1 MERLKVLVVD
11 DEPDICSGII
21 RILSKYQVVFPFL
34 DEDFGYDCIETG
46 TGEGAIEIMNNEKVD
61 IVLLDNKLPGI
72 LGLEVLE
79 YINEKKFDVLVM
91 MITSFAS
98 LDLAIKATKI
108 GAFNFVA
115 KPFMPEELKSA
126 MENITK
132 HLFLRRMTRKMSDND
147 KQVRFQFL
155 SLLSH
160 ELKSPISAIESYLW
174 MIIEKQA
181 GDSIENYIDLLQ
193 RSVLRLKGMRN
204 LIGDLLD
211 LTKIE
216 TGEKTRELIDCDII
230 EVASYSIDTLS
241 LMADQKK
248 VKIILEAPERINMR
262 ADHQEIEIIFNN
274 LISNGI
280 KYNKENG
287 QVKVT
292 VKELDNFI
300 QIFVEDT
307 GIGMSEADISM
318 LFQDF
323 VRIKNINTRDISG
336 TGLGLSITKKLVELY
351 NGKIE
356 VASNLDIGS
365 KFTINL
371 AK

>member
-21 RILSKYQVVFPFL
+21 RILSKYQVNFPFF
-34 DEDFGYDCIETG
+34 EENFRYDCIEAG
-46 TGEGAIEIMNNEKVD
+46 TGEDAIKIMNNEKID

-72 LGLEVLE
+72 LGLDVLE

-132 HLFLRRMTRKMSDND
+132 HLFLRRMTRKMTDDD
-147 KQVRFQFL
+147 KEVRFQFL

-160 ELKSPISAIESYLW
+160 ELKSPINAIESYLW
-174 MIIEKQA
+174 IIIEKQA
-181 GDSIENYIDLLQ
+181 GDSVENYIDLLQ

-204 LIGDLLD
+204 LIGDLLN

-216 TGEKTRELIDCDII
+216 TGEKTRELVDCDII
-230 EVASYSIDTLS
+230 EIARYSIDTLCP
-241 LMADQKK
+241 MADQKK
-248 VKIILEAPERINMR
+248 VKIILEAPERLNMLSDR
-262 ADHQEIEIIFNN
+262 QEIEIIFNN
-274 LISNGI
+274 LISNAI

-287 QVKVT
+287 QVIIFI
-292 VKELDNFI
+292 KEIDNFI
-300 QIFVEDT
+300 QIIVEDT
-307 GIGMSEADISM
+307 GIGMREGDISM

-323 VRIKNINTRDISG
+323 VRIKSINTRDISG

-356 VASNLDIGS
+356 VQSKLDFGS
-365 KFTINL
+365 KFTISL